1 MDRATYQRLYDA
13 LVTYDDVERIAR
25 AERLDPELLFVIH
38 THRVTRD
45 ATRRFYVV
53 RRQVPRLVSEWK
65 RGRSIRDIAEEWRFP
80 PVLMGQQMLGEL
92 GIPRKKVWQ
101 TFLHPETA
109 PDERIRKEVEELLA
123 ADRIYS
129 PEGMELQRERGRKGE
144 DRLVAW
150 LEKHGIG
157 YRTEKDL
164 RGKYAKTPDALLDEP
179 ITFNGQKLTWIE
191 SKANFGDDVELRKN
205 LRRQLAPYTEIFGE
219 GGVVY
224 WYGYVDG
231 AESPARDPALGCGG
245 ARGDHARR
253 IAASRGSS
261 RWTPVVRSRST
272 SAPGAASFKPR
283 ISARRARRRA
293 ASLSWRDI
301 ERPSRSQSALAPD
314 LRSSC
319 TSSIA
324 SAIRTA
330 SLTTT

>member
-13 LVTYDDVERIAR
+13 LETFEDVHRIAR
-25 AERLDPELLFVIH
+25 TEHRDEELLFLIH

-53 RRQVPRLVSEWK
+53 KRQVPRMVSQWK
-65 RGRSIRDIAEEWRFP
+65 HGRSILEIAREWRFP

-109 PDERIRKEVEELLA
+109 PDARIRHEVDALLA
-123 ADRIYS
+123 ADPIYS
-129 PEGMELQRERGRKGE
+129 PHGMDLQRERGRKGE
-144 DRLVAW
+144 ERLQRW

-179 ITFNGQKLTWIE
+179 IIFYGQKLTWIE

-205 LRRQLAPYTEIFGE
+205 LKRQLGPYTELFGE
-219 GGVVY
+219 GAVVY

-231 AESPARDPALGCGG
+231 AESPPGILLWDGETFEGITPVVPPPRERSHAGHPSR
-245 ARGDHARR
+245 DHARSG
-253 IAASRGSS
+253 APASPHG
-261 RWTPVVRSRST
+261 
-272 SAPGAASFKPR
+272 APG
-283 ISARRARRRA
+283 SAHGG
-293 ASLSWRDI
+293 SVGG
-301 ERPSRSQSALAPD
+301 PPP
-314 LRSSC
+314 
-319 TSSIA
+319 
-324 SAIRTA
+324 
-330 SLTTT
+330 

>member
-13 LVTYDDVERIAR
+13 LVTYDDVERLAR
-25 AERLDPELLFVIH
+25 TEHRDPELLFVIH

-109 PDERIRKEVEELLA
+109 PDQRIRREVEELLA

-129 PEGMELQRERGRKGE
+129 PQGMELQRERGRKGE
-144 DRLVAW
+144 DRLAAW

-179 ITFNGQKLTWIE
+179 ILHNGQKLAWIE

-205 LRRQLAPYTEIFGE
+205 LRRQLAPYTELFGE

-231 AESPARDPALGCGG
+231 AESPPGILLWDAETLEAITPVVPPRSSAAPA
-245 ARGDHARR
+245 AHPSSDHARR
-253 IAASRGSS
+253 PHPGRPPSGPGS
-261 RWTPVVRSRST
+261 
-272 SAPGAASFKPR
+272 AHDGPGAA
-283 ISARRARRRA
+283 
-293 ASLSWRDI
+293 
-301 ERPSRSQSALAPD
+301 RPP
-314 LRSSC
+314 
-319 TSSIA
+319 
-324 SAIRTA
+324 
-330 SLTTT
+330 